1 MMKNKLKE
9 YIEPRMEVIAI
20 AYHAVLME
28 PSLPID
34 NGDPTHPAKSRGFD
48 FIEKEVK
55 NPDLWDN
62 SNEMWALKDEEE

>member
-9 YIEPRMEVIAI
+9 YIEPRIEVMAI

-34 NGDPTHPAKSRGFD
+34 DGNPTGPAKSRGFD
-48 FIEKEVK
+48 FIEKKVD
-55 NPDLWDN
+55 PDLWDN
-62 SNEMWALKDEEE
+62 SNEMWALEDEEE